1 MTRSF
6 AAAVALVIAIL
17 LPATALGQSPSPS
30 VGPSSAR
37 GTQPSTEAPPAELCL
52 AALPLVPGTV
62 GAAFEGLVA
71 DLEKATKTTAD
82 TFPTQT
88 GDFAAESSAADEL
101 AVAAR
106 DFVRGVKRLDLPV
119 EAQPAAQEVIATV
132 HAKYGLLVRLLRE
145 DQRPWVFSEK
155 LSMLADLGIDQA
167 VGNAR
172 AALGLSSACAAPGVI
187 GDPRVGLFVG
197 PSPEPRAD
205 ASRFVALTAEEAI
218 FNTKHRDVSYRKLR
232 HLTMRVYDAVPQKGK
247 VGRFTPKEL
256 DEALLRAK
264 QVDTAPYKKLGIS
277 LDQQTRRNLR
287 MGGVTGIVLYG
298 YTQYVKTRDQR
309 YLDVARYALWYGET
323 EFGRTAF
330 RRFAD
335 WMRGLQPDY
344 VDASWLVPG
353 KPGSTIEMTF
363 G

>member
-6 AAAVALVIAIL
+6 AAAVAFVIAIL

-30 VGPSSAR
+30 VEPTSAR
-37 GTQPSTEAPPAELCL
+37 GTQPTTEAPRAEVCL
-52 AALPLVPGTV
+52 AAAPLEPETV

-71 DLEKATKTTAD
+71 DLQKATKTTAD

-88 GDFAAESSAADEL
+88 GDSAAESSAADEL
-101 AVAAR
+101 AAAAR
-106 DFVRGVKRLDLPV
+106 DFVKGVKRLDLPV

-132 HAKYGLLVRLLRE
+132 QAKYGLLVRLLRE
-145 DQRPWVFSEK
+145 DQRPWVFAEK
-155 LSMLADLGIDQA
+155 LSMLADPGIDEA

-172 AALGLSSACAAPGVI
+172 TVLGIDSGCAAPGVM
-187 GDPRVGLFVG
+187 GDPLVGLLFG
-197 PSPEPRAD
+197 PSPEPKSD
-205 ASRFVALTAEEAI
+205 ASRFVARTAEDAI
-218 FNTKHRDVSYRKLR
+218 FTTKHKDVSYQKLR
-232 HLTMRVYDAVPQKGK
+232 HLTLKVYDAVPQKGK

-277 LDQQTRRNLR
+277 LDQKTRRNLR
-287 MGGVTGIVLYG
+287 MGGITGLVLYG
-298 YTQYVKTRDQR
+298 YTQYVKTKDQR
-309 YLDVARYALWYGET
+309 YLDVARHAFWYGET

-353 KPGSTIEMTF
+353 KAGSPIDVSF